1 MKNSD
6 RGELVEPCETL
17 CLGGEIS
24 LAARLE
30 VVAKNSS
37 LTTGFLDRDLHIADC
52 GLEILPHLA
61 FDLAGDVF
69 SQ

>member
-30 VVAKNSS
+30 VVAKDSS
-37 LTTGFLDRDLHIADC
+37 LTASFLDGDLHVSD
-52 GLEILPHLA
+52 G
-61 FDLAGDVF
+61 G
-69 SQ
+69 